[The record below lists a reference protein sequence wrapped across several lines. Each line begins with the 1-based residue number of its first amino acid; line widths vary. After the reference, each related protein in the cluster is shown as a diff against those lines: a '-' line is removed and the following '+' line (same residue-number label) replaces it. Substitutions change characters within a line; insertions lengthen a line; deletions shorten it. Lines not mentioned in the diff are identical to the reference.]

1 MSNDKAEAF
10 KALDGNM
17 LAGILGKAATAK
29 KEREAAKGSGKGGD
43 GKFAPIGYPQ
53 EGTSKIRIFLDPA
66 GQLYRAVK
74 AFQVSEPK
82 FKRIMDPRFFLDRT
96 TPDGTVIPE
105 EVIEK
110 VWALTK
116 NIGWQNNAKYNAL
129 AYIQVLSAD
138 KQHDKYWKPGECYL
152 MAHNAKFEE
161 ALLNQLQALMEGC
174 AEDMANSLNPLA
186 DGWAWTMNVVKGSQ
200 GSVSL
205 TPTVGVKSPA
215 LEALPDWFKPL
226 SEQFVE
232 DKYSEEDINNLFDSL
247 QRIRDE
253 KGLDSEE
260 TYGLTEEQLE
270 EAKEKSLSPM
280 EFAAELGNE
289 QAIADLAAAQ
299 KDAEGQPTPPPGSN
313 QGEEGDKS
321 GSAEGEK
328 KEEESSNA
336 PSEANNWGLNDAQVT
351 AAKAMN
357 KTPLEFAAEVMQV
370 AEAQAFIKAQAAAE
384 TPAEESGEEK
394 SEEGE
399 DPNFGLTDEQV
410 AAANA
415 AGIPLKDFAEMCK

>member
-1 MSNDKAEAF
+1 MSNDKADTF

-17 LAGILGKAATAK
+17 LAGILGKAAESK
-29 KEREAAKGSGKGGD
+29 KKREDAKGSSKGGD
-43 GKFAPIGYPQ
+43 GKFAPMGYPQ
-53 EGTSKIRIFLDPA
+53 EGTSKIRIFLDPT
-66 GQLYRAVK
+66 GKLYRAVK

-105 EVIEK
+105 AVIEK
-110 VWALTK
+110 VWNMTK
-116 NIGWQNNAKYNAL
+116 NIGWQNNSKYQAL
-129 AYIQVLSAD
+129 AYVQVISAD
-138 KQHDKYWKPGECYL
+138 KTHDKYWKPGECYL
-152 MAHNAKFEE
+152 MAHNGKFED
-161 ALLNQLQALMEGC
+161 ALLAQLQALMEGC
-174 AEDMANSLNPLA
+174 AEDMAASVNPLA

-215 LEALPDWFKPL
+215 LEALPEWFKPL
-226 SEQFVE
+226 DDQYVE
-232 DKYSEEDINNLFDSL
+232 AKYSEEDMNILFDNL

-289 QAIADLAAAQ
+289 QAIADLAAA
-299 KDAEGQPTPPPGSN
+299 
-313 QGEEGDKS
+313 
-321 GSAEGEK
+321 
-328 KEEESSNA
+328 KEESDKMPNVPEGAGKSEGKPEGKAEEKAEEKPAGDA
-336 PSEANNWGLNDAQVT
+336 PSEANNWGLAEAQLT

-357 KTPLEFAAEVMQV
+357 KTPAEFAAEVMNV
-370 AEAQAFIKAQAAAE
+370 AEAKAFLEAQA
-384 TPAEESGEEK
+384 SGGEEEK
-394 SEEGE
+394 SEEGDGE
-399 DPNFGLTDEQV
+399 HNNWGLTDDQV
-410 AAANA
+410 SAANA
-415 AGIPLKDFAEMCK
+415 ANIPLKDFAEMCK